1 MAEHY
6 LDTVKMKVRF
16 FQELPYIKTHCP
28 TQGVADSGWK
38 DRLVTNYWIRSG
50 RTDASKR

>member
-1 MAEHY
+1 
-6 LDTVKMKVRF
+6 
-16 FQELPYIKTHCP
+16 
-28 TQGVADSGWK
+28 VADSGWK